1 MRPPQLSCQIS
12 DQMDP
17 VVERHG
23 RRDNVKNTDTPIR
36 YNDRRIFQ
44 PLTIR
49 LWKKIE
55 SFNNEYS
62 LGPARSWIAEGVVK
76 NSDNRRNPYLRRS
89 CPRPARRTVLSSL
102 AEKEA
107 GERRRK
113 KSQPILEEKTEST
126 RIVGLS
132 GKADRNYRGMFFA

>member
-1 MRPPQLSCQIS
+1 
-12 DQMDP
+12 
-17 VVERHG
+17 
-23 RRDNVKNTDTPIR
+23 
-36 YNDRRIFQ
+36 
-44 PLTIR
+44 
-49 LWKKIE
+49 
-55 SFNNEYS
+55 
-62 LGPARSWIAEGVVK
+62 
-76 NSDNRRNPYLRRS
+76 
-89 CPRPARRTVLSSL
+89 VLSSL